1 MTLSDLE
8 KMCRGY
14 GLRTRLARSGEGLC
28 YQLVPQGRHLP
39 LCPSL
44 GSVTT
49 TELYEMSA
57 SELEDLVVE
66 CSVRSM
72 EGLCYSGGVVV
83 DDDPARG

>member
-1 MTLSDLE
+1 MKHPELYRI
-8 KMCRGY
+8 CRKY
-14 GLRTRLARSGEGLC
+14 GLQIRLARYGEGLG
-28 YQLVPQGRHLP
+28 YQLVPRGKP
-39 LCPSL
+39 LLTYPHS

-72 EGLCYSGGVVV
+72 EGLC
-83 DDDPARG
+83 

>member
-1 MTLSDLE
+1 MKLSDLE
-8 KMCRGY
+8 NMCGGY

-28 YQLVPQGRHLP
+28 YQLVPQGWCLP

-49 TELYEMSA
+49 SELYGMSA
-57 SELEDLVVE
+57 SELEDLVVG

-72 EGLCYSGGVVV
+72 EGLC
-83 DDDPARG
+83 